1 MQRSSVKLQISLL
14 DLNFSI
20 EGPEPLARTT
30 WDYLSKEIIP
40 YLLRRSFSTKV
51 ENERE
56 TELEEFGGNA
66 KGKIFKQEETKI
78 ENSKE
83 SLDQQ
88 LWESYKKKCPK
99 TRVATATFFAYYL
112 KHFKNKPE
120 FSLKDLKLCYESI
133 NLPLSAKYPQEVWD
147 AIYKYNFIEK
157 GAEKGLYRI
166 TEKGEQY
173 VEAMGQDNERARQDL
188 NLRPTD

>member
-1 MQRSSVKLQISLL
+1 MKGQILKEGNMPESTVKLQISLL

-56 TELEEFGGNA
+56 IELEEFGGNA
-66 KGKIFKQEETKI
+66 KGKILEQ

-88 LWESYKKKCPK
+88 LWESYKKKRPK

-120 FSLKDLKLCYESI
+120 FSSKDLKVCYESV
-133 NLPLSAKYPQEVWD
+133 NLPLSAKYPQEIWD

-157 GAEKGLYRI
+157 GTEKGFYRL

-173 VEAMGQDNERARQDL
+173 VEAMGQG
-188 NLRPTD
+188 

>member
-1 MQRSSVKLQISLL
+1 MLNERGNMPESIVKLQISLL

-20 EGPEPLARTT
+20 EGPEPLARIT

-51 ENERE
+51 E
-56 TELEEFGGNA
+56 TELEELGGNT
-66 KGKIFKQEETKI
+66 KGKILEQ

-88 LWESYKKKCPK
+88 LWESYKKKRPK

-120 FSLKDLKLCYESI
+120 FSSKDLKVCYESV
-133 NLPLSAKYPQEVWD
+133 NLPLSAKYPQEIWD

-157 GAEKGLYRI
+157 GTEKGFYRL

-173 VEAMGQDNERARQDL
+173 VEAMGQG
-188 NLRPTD
+188 

>member
-1 MQRSSVKLQISLL
+1 
-14 DLNFSI
+14 
-20 EGPEPLARTT
+20 LARTT

-56 TELEEFGGNA
+56 TELEELGGNA
-66 KGKIFKQEETKI
+66 KGKILKQE
-78 ENSKE
+78 E

-88 LWESYKKKCPK
+88 LWESYKKKRPK

-120 FSLKDLKLCYESI
+120 FSSKDLKVC
-133 NLPLSAKYPQEVWD
+133 
-147 AIYKYNFIEK
+147 
-157 GAEKGLYRI
+157 
-166 TEKGEQY
+166 
-173 VEAMGQDNERARQDL
+173 
-188 NLRPTD
+188 

>member
-56 TELEEFGGNA
+56 TEL
-66 KGKIFKQEETKI
+66 KQEETKI
-78 ENSKE
+78 EKE
-83 SLDQQ
+83 NFDQQ
-88 LWESYKKKCPK
+88 LWESYKKKYPK

-188 NLRPTD
+188 NLRPMD

>member
-1 MQRSSVKLQISLL
+1 MPESTVKLQISLL

-40 YLLRRSFSTKV
+40 YLLRRSFSTQV

-56 TELEEFGGNA
+56 TELEELGGNA
-66 KGKIFKQEETKI
+66 KGKILKQE
-78 ENSKE
+78 E

-88 LWESYKKKCPK
+88 LWESYKKKHPK

-120 FSLKDLKLCYESI
+120 FSSKDLKVCYESV
-133 NLPLSAKYPQEVWD
+133 NLPLSAKYPQEIWD

-157 GAEKGLYRI
+157 GTEKGFYRL

-173 VEAMGQDNERARQDL
+173 VEAMGQG
-188 NLRPTD
+188 